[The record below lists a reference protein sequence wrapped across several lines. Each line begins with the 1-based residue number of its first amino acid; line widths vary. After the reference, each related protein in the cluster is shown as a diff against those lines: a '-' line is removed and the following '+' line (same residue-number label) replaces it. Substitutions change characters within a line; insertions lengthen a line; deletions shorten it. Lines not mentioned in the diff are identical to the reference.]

1 MTDHDKEILHQAKN
15 VKGYDYAALLTLI
28 DLAES
33 KECKSEIETIMLR
46 LYRKEEAR
54 GGMG

>member
-1 MTDHDKEILHQAKN
+1 MSDHDKEILHQAKN